1 MIKSCKDLLTKTLN
15 PETLVREVAIAT
27 VERESWLRW
36 PTITNDTTCKRYC
49 NTLATT
55 IGAAIVPTFFS
66 SSLIALLLFI
76 HPHFPV
82 SEPSSITASI
92 SFLRSICSLF
102 VTHFQV
108 LYITFSSHVR
118 QRCVII
124 FSHPRNYE
132 LCLKN

>member
-36 PTITNDTTCKRYC
+36 PTITKDTTCKRYC

-66 SSLIALLLFI
+66 SSLIFI

-82 SEPSSITASI
+82 ELSSITAPFYHFCTINFYSFI
-92 SFLRSICSLF
+92 SLTFKCYILLPFL
-102 VTHFQV
+102 
-108 LYITFSSHVR
+108 LYVDLILLW
-118 QRCVII
+118 
-124 FSHPRNYE
+124 
-132 LCLKN
+132 LCLYLCPLLYHHN